1 MVYIQPWH
9 GSGLRLW
16 EVSPLLGKIVLLT
29 IVILGEILCMAG
41 EDYWAFVD
49 NQPKLMWNTNRFWT
63 EWWRSPWSIFCLS
76 ARWQSQGG
84 RGDDFTSRDPVH
96 QDPVCEWCWT
106 TDIIGDAFV
115 VYQQPDNFI
124 FPYGKMPYWVVGWDP
139 GTGGW
144 YDFMNVILPV
154 AGKVEHAIG
163 LRLCM
168 GLWKSS
174 DSVEQM

>member
-41 EDYWAFVD
+41 EGYWTFVD

-84 RGDDFTSRDPVH
+84 RGDDFTSRDPAH

-124 FPYGKMPYWVVGWDP
+124 FHM
-139 GTGGW
+139 
-144 YDFMNVILPV
+144 
-154 AGKVEHAIG
+154 ARCHIG
-163 LRLCM
+163 LSDEIQAQVDDM
-168 GLWKSS
+168 ILWTWFYLWPGRWSMPLGFGCAWAYES
-174 DSVEQM
+174 HRTQ